1 MPVKFSSDLAFR
13 FAHPYAFNKGE
24 KYFEDGAVSKVRLE
38 GQTYKSVV
46 EGTRLYNVDIV
57 VKSEDNIEAICTC
70 PYEGEGI
77 CKHAVAT
84 ILALANNPE
93 PVAVDIQNKAEKLEQ
108 RAEKLLA
115 KANETQI
122 RKFLRQLLFSSEQAV
137 HDFDIF
143 LQGPKETAATVQSYK
158 AKIMKKLDELD
169 LEDLEQAWMSSGDDF
184 YDYHPGWRDFKYD
197 EETLPNIIN
206 PFRQEAQKY
215 SDNKNFGESGKIF
228 QAIVE
233 ALRDKDKEISKQ
245 PDVADLSDWF
255 VNQINETLNLYYGA
269 LSDTDEP
276 GIKQAGLEYLCM
288 LFEHKQFEWNQKEL
302 AEGLKEVVNKKSEA
316 EICLRQ
322 LSASIKKQN
331 LSPAESFLLAR
342 LYFMA
347 GDEEQFEKISHSN
360 LKNNPELSLELL
372 KFYKRDNRKP
382 DILKTADQVLSGK
395 KSGSFDWDSPK
406 DVEIEIREFLKTIFD
421 SKIEY
426 AQIIGNLEALFL
438 RSKKLNDYKELT
450 TTYSNPEEKEKFLTK
465 IKDEFAKQR
474 EIEIMFKVFKLEGRK
489 REILELTSKYKDEQ
503 CFPDMV
509 AFISDVYPQE
519 SFDNYQVK
527 IKHLLKD
534 SNLKYYPQVAYHL
547 KRMKQ
552 IGLAQDFK
560 KFVDWIV
567 ITYKR
572 RSKLMEELQKSGLI

>member
-1 MPVKFSSDLAFR
+1 MPIKFLSDLAFR
-13 FAHPYAFNKGE
+13 FAHPYAFSKGE

-57 VKSEDNIEAICTC
+57 VKSEDDIKATCTC

-93 PVAVDIQNKAEKLEQ
+93 LATVNIQNKAEQLEQ
-108 RAEKLLA
+108 WAEKLLA

-122 RKFLRQLLFSSEQAV
+122 RKFLRQLLFGSEQAV

-143 LQGPKETAATVQSYK
+143 LQGTKETFATVQSYK
-158 AKIMKKLDELD
+158 AKIIKKLDELD

-197 EETLPNIIN
+197 EETLPNIVN

-215 SDNKNFGESGKIF
+215 ADNKNFAESGKIF
-228 QAIVE
+228 QAIIE
-233 ALRDKDKEISKQ
+233 ALRDKDEEISKQ
-245 PDVADLSDWF
+245 PDLADLSDWF
-255 VNQINETLNLYYGA
+255 FNQINEILNLYYKV
-269 LSDTDEP
+269 LSATDEP
-276 GIKQAGLEYLCM
+276 GIKQAGLEYLSM
-288 LFEHKQFEWNQKEL
+288 LFEIKQFEWNQKEL
-302 AEGLKEVVNKKSEA
+302 AEGLKEAVNKKSEA

-322 LSASIKKQN
+322 LSVTIKKQDS
-331 LSPAESFLLAR
+331 SPAESSLLSR

-347 GDEEQFEKISHSN
+347 GDEEQFEKTSLTN
-360 LKNNPELSLELL
+360 LEKNPGLSLELL
-372 KFYKRDNRKP
+372 KFYKRNNRKP
-382 DILKTADQVLSGK
+382 DILKIADQVLSGK
-395 KSGSFDWDSPK
+395 KSDSFDWDSPK

-421 SKIEY
+421 PKTEY
-426 AQIIGNLEALFL
+426 AQIIGNLEALFF

-450 TTYSNPEEKEKFLTK
+450 MAYGKPEEKEKFLTK
-465 IKDEFAKQR
+465 MKDGFAKQH
-474 EIEIMFKVFKLEGRK
+474 EIEIMFKVFKLEDRK
-489 REILELTSKYKDEQ
+489 REILELTGKYKDEQ
-503 CFPDMV
+503 CFSDMI
-509 AFISDVYPQE
+509 AFISNVYPQE

-527 IKHLLKD
+527 IEHLLKD
-534 SNLKYYPQVAYHL
+534 SNVKYYPQVAYHL

-560 KFVDWIV
+560 KFVEWIV
-567 ITYKR
+567 ANYKR
-572 RSKLMEELQKSGLI
+572 RSKLMEELQKGGLI